1 MPDLLAKRCNKDL
14 AVLLPLR
21 HRKSSKNF
29 EERELTAIY
38 QSGHNHSG
46 QVRSV

>member
-21 HRKSSKNF
+21 HRKNHQRISKKGVDSHVF
-29 EERELTAIY
+29 TLYGI
-38 QSGHNHSG
+38 
-46 QVRSV
+46 